1 MSYEYASDA
10 IDVVSIAMV
19 VIAIGIIWSRSIGL
33 GLILLSVQSVLL
45 ALGGLHAGIATEEWH
60 VVLGAALTFTAKAV
74 VAPLLLWRIVSRPEV
89 SHDVHASVGQGWS
102 TIAAVITALALA
114 RALAADPFQ
123 TAIGAER
130 VLPTSITIIL
140 IGVQIMITHRQALMQ
155 VVGFLVLENGM
166 ALAALTAFY
175 GMPMVIE
182 LGIFLDLLL
191 AVFVAFVYSQR
202 MHLAFGSLD
211 TLHFR
216 SLRG

>member
-1 MSYEYASDA
+1 MSYEYASEA
-10 IDVVSIAMV
+10 IDVVSVAMLV
-19 VIAIGIIWSRSIGL
+19 VAIGIVWSRSIGL
-33 GLILLSVQSVLL
+33 GLVLLSAQSLLL

-60 VVLGAALTFTAKAV
+60 VILGAALTFSAKGV
-74 VAPLLLWRIVSRPEV
+74 VAPLLLWLIASRPEV

-102 TIAAVITALALA
+102 TIAAVVTALALA
-114 RALAADPFQ
+114 RALTTDPFE

-130 VLPTSITIIL
+130 VLPTSITIVL

-155 VVGFLVLENGM
+155 VIGFLVLENGM

-175 GMPMVIE
+175 GMPLVIE

-202 MHLAFGSLD
+202 MHLTFGSLD
-211 TLHFR
+211 TLHLTR
-216 SLRG
+216 LRG